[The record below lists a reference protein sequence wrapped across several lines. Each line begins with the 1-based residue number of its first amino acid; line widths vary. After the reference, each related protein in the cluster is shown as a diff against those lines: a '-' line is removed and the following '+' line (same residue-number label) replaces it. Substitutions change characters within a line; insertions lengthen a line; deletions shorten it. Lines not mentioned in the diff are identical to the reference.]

1 MLYSLLAFAACTPGD
16 RDPGGGDVGS
26 GDTDSAGAEGQD
38 SGELEV
44 DESELDANLES
55 DAGDF
60 AYDFL
65 QGAQYDRVVVEVD
78 YVAGREPDDDALDAL
93 ASNLESFCD
102 KPGGVQVI
110 VDDEIPDQGAPAW
123 SLDAAEALEVAWRNR
138 YRSAAEGTAVL
149 YYLYIDGHSEDDGD
163 EAFILGYA
171 YHGSSLVLFKDRID
185 EAAGTLGLL
194 GSVEDTVVVHELGH
208 VLGLV
213 DNGIPMVTDHRDDA
227 HGRHDTNESCVMYW
241 AAETDAVTELLG
253 SGTPDFDEACRA
265 DMTAAGGR

>member
-1 MLYSLLAFAACTPGD
+1 MLYSVMVLAACAPGA
-16 RDPGGGDVGS
+16 RDPGDGGESVGEA
-26 GDTDSAGAEGQD
+26 DSAGGEGQD
-38 SGELEV
+38 SGEPEV
-44 DESELDANLES
+44 DDSELDANLAS

-65 QGAQYDRVVVEVD
+65 QGGQYDRVVVEVN
-78 YVAGREPDDDALDAL
+78 YVAGREPDDGALEAL
-93 ASNLESFCD
+93 ANNLETLCD

-138 YRSAAEGTAVL
+138 YRSAAEGTAIL
-149 YYLYIDGHSEDDGD
+149 YYLYLDGHSVDDGD
-163 EAFILGYA
+163 DAFILGYA

-227 HGRHDTNESCVMYW
+227 HGRHDTNDSCVMYW

-253 SGTPDFDEACRA
+253 SGTPEFDDACRA
-265 DMTAAGGR
+265 DMAAAGGR